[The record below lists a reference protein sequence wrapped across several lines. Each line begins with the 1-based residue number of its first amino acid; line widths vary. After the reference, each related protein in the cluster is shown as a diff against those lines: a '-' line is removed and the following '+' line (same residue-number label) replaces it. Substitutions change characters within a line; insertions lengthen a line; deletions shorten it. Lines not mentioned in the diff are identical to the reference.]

1 MKKLLEKYLLKSGYD
16 KFLKADDLYPIAFN
30 KVNNKSFIEISEPG
44 NIFLVIQGNTDIYFP
59 DKNGKNHLLARA
71 YTDDYQ
77 LGGISKHFQK
87 KDVSMDNYQI
97 SLSKNSICYGIN
109 KEKIKKLL
117 NSISFIEFVF
127 ERHIRFT
134 NRIIQENYLRNIF
147 SVEEYVAY
155 ILYNHAR
162 EGIYEVNSYSL
173 FANLL
178 KCDRTTLYRVIT
190 ALESRDIL
198 KKDGKV
204 LRIKSMEKLKFIFDE
219 KL

>member
-1 MKKLLEKYLLKSGYD
+1 MKKLVEKYLLKSGYD

-44 NIFLVIQGNTDIYFP
+44 NIFLMIQGNMDIYFP

-77 LGGISKHFQK
+77 LGGLSKYFQK

-97 SLSKNSICYGIN
+97 SLSKKSICYGIN
-109 KEKIKKLL
+109 RQKIKELF
-117 NSISFIEFVF
+117 NNISFMEFIF
-127 ERHIRFT
+127 EKYMHFT
-134 NRIIQENYLRNIF
+134 SRTMQENYLRNIF
-147 SVEEYVAY
+147 SIEEYVAY
-155 ILYNHAR
+155 ILYNHTR
-162 EGIYEVNSYSL
+162 EGVYEVSGYSL
-173 FANLL
+173 FASLL

-190 ALESRDIL
+190 TLESRNIL
-198 KKDGKV
+198 KKDGKI

-219 KL
+219 KF